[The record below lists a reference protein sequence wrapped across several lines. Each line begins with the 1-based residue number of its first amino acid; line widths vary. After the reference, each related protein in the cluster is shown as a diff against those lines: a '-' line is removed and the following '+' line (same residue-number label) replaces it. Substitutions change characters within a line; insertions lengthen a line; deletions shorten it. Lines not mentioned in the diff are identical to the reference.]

1 MAEVVTLCITLRTTT
16 GWDGGCGLKQGE
28 KAMETSVG
36 SSRSKI
42 HFPNLAATLV
52 LLLAVFGTHQVCAQT
67 SAGLRVYGPGG
78 PAPAMKE
85 AAQVFEEK
93 TGTPVVV
100 TAGPTPEWIEQA
112 KSDADL
118 VFSGSETMMTDFAQ
132 AMEAQIDETRVE
144 PLYLRPFAILV
155 RPGNPKTIKGLR
167 DLFRPGHRVIVV
179 NGAGQNGVWE
189 DAAGRQG
196 DIESVR
202 ALRKNIVKYA
212 KNSALAKQAWTQD
225 QSLDAWLIWN
235 IWQVAN
241 PTLADVVP
249 IEKDYVIYRDTG
261 IVVTKKGEQSPTAKQ
276 FIDFLQSAD
285 GAAIFKKWGWMTTA
299 NKGTPK
305 K

>member
-1 MAEVVTLCITLRTTT
+1 M
-16 GWDGGCGLKQGE
+16 
-28 KAMETSVG
+28 KASIG
-36 SSRSKI
+36 SSDRMTHI
-42 HFPNLAATLV
+42 LIMAATF
-52 LLLAVFGTHQVCAQT
+52 LLLLTAFGTHQASAQA

-85 AAQVFEEK
+85 AAKAFEQK

-118 VFSGSETMMTDFAQ
+118 IYSGSETMMTDFAQ

-144 PLYLRPFAILV
+144 PLYLRPFSILV
-155 RPGNPKTIKGLR
+155 RPGNPKNIKGLR
-167 DLFRPGHRVIVV
+167 DLFRPGYRVMVV

-212 KNSALAKQAWTQD
+212 KNSALAKQAWIDD
-225 QSLDAWLIWN
+225 QSVDAWLIWN

-261 IVVTKKGEQSPTAKQ
+261 IVVTKKGDSSPAAKQ
-276 FIDFLQSAD
+276 FMDFLKSPD
-285 GAAIFKKWGWMTTA
+285 GAAIFQKWGWMTSA
-299 NKGTPK
+299 NKGASK

>member
-1 MAEVVTLCITLRTTT
+1 
-16 GWDGGCGLKQGE
+16 
-28 KAMETSVG
+28 METSVG
-36 SSRSKI
+36 SSLRMTYI
-42 HFPNLAATLV
+42 PILAATLV
-52 LLLAVFGTHQVCAQT
+52 LLWTVFGTHHASAQT

-85 AAQVFEEK
+85 AAKVFEQK

-144 PLYLRPFAILV
+144 PLFLRPLAILV
-155 RPGNPKTIKGLR
+155 RPENPKTIKGLR

-212 KNSALAKQAWTQD
+212 KNSALAKQAWTED

-241 PTLADVVP
+241 PTLADVVA
-249 IEKDYVIYRDTG
+249 IERDYVIYRDAG
-261 IVVTKKGEQSPTAKQ
+261 IVVTKKGDQSPMAKQ
-276 FIDFLQSAD
+276 FIDFLKSSD

-299 NKGTPK
+299 VKATPQK
-305 K
+305 

>member
-1 MAEVVTLCITLRTTT
+1 MMSKHCEQLFSFN
-16 GWDGGCGLKQGE
+16 QGE
-28 KAMETSVG
+28 KSMKASIG
-36 SSRSKI
+36 SSDRMTHI
-42 HFPNLAATLV
+42 LIMAATF
-52 LLLAVFGTHQVCAQT
+52 LLLLTAFGTHQASAQT

-85 AAQVFEEK
+85 AAKAFEQK

-118 VFSGSETMMTDFAQ
+118 IYSGSETMMTDFAQ

-144 PLYLRPFAILV
+144 PLYLRPFSILV
-155 RPGNPKTIKGLR
+155 RPGNPKNIKGLR
-167 DLFRPGHRVIVV
+167 DLFRPGYRVMVV

-196 DIESVR
+196 DIKSVR

-212 KNSALAKQAWTQD
+212 KNSALAKQAWIDD
-225 QSLDAWLIWN
+225 QSVDAWLIWN

-249 IEKDYVIYRDTG
+249 VEKDYVIYRDTG
-261 IVVTKKGEQSPTAKQ
+261 IVVTKKGDSSPAAKQ
-276 FIDFLQSAD
+276 FMDFLKSPD
-285 GAAIFKKWGWMTTA
+285 GAAIFQKWGWMTSA
-299 NKGTPK
+299 NKGASK

>member
-1 MAEVVTLCITLRTTT
+1 
-16 GWDGGCGLKQGE
+16 
-28 KAMETSVG
+28 METSVG
-36 SSRSKI
+36 SSRSRI
-42 HFPNLAATLV
+42 HFPILVATLV
-52 LLLAVFGTHQVCAQT
+52 LLLNVFGTHHACAQT
-67 SAGLRVYGPGG
+67 SAALRVYGPGG

-85 AAQVFEEK
+85 AAQVFEQI

-100 TAGPTPEWIEQA
+100 TAGPTPEWLEQA

-132 AMEAQIDETRVE
+132 AMEAQIDEARVE

-155 RPGNPKTIKGLR
+155 RPGNPKSIKGLR
-167 DLFRPGHRVIVV
+167 DLFRPGQRVIVV

-212 KNSALAKQAWTQD
+212 KNSALAKQAWTED

-261 IVVTKKGEQSPTAKQ
+261 IVVTKKGEQNPAAKQ
-276 FIDFLQSAD
+276 FLDFLKSAD
-285 GAAIFKKWGWMTTA
+285 GAAVFKKWGWTTST
-299 NKGTPK
+299 NDETLK

>member
-1 MAEVVTLCITLRTTT
+1 M
-16 GWDGGCGLKQGE
+16 
-28 KAMETSVG
+28 KANLG
-36 SSRSKI
+36 SSDRI
-42 HFPNLAATLV
+42 TRIMMMAATL
-52 LLLAVFGTHQVCAQT
+52 LLLLTVFGAHPACAQT

-85 AAQVFEEK
+85 AAKAFEKK
-93 TGTPVVV
+93 TGTPVAV

-118 VFSGSETMMTDFAQ
+118 IFSGSETMMTDFAQ
-132 AMEAQIDETRVE
+132 AMSAQFDEARVE
-144 PLYLRPFAILV
+144 PLYLRPFSILV
-155 RPGNPKTIKGLR
+155 RPGNPKKIKGLR
-167 DLFRPGHRVIVV
+167 DLFRSGYRVMVV

-196 DIESVR
+196 DIKSVR
-202 ALRKNIVKYA
+202 ALRKNIVNYA
-212 KNSALAKQAWTQD
+212 KNSALAKQAWTDD

-261 IVVTKKGEQSPTAKQ
+261 IVATKKGDQSPAAKQ
-276 FIDFLQSAD
+276 FMDFLKSPD
-285 GAAIFKKWGWMTTA
+285 GAAIFKKWGWMTAA
-299 NKGTPK
+299 NIGAPK

>member
-1 MAEVVTLCITLRTTT
+1 M
-16 GWDGGCGLKQGE
+16 
-28 KAMETSVG
+28 KANVG
-36 SSRSKI
+36 NSDRMTRI
-42 HFPNLAATLV
+42 MIMAATL
-52 LLLAVFGTHQVCAQT
+52 LLLLTVFGTHQASAQT

-85 AAQVFEEK
+85 AAKVFEQK

-118 VFSGSETMMTDFAQ
+118 IFSGSETMMTDFAQ
-132 AMEAQIDETRVE
+132 AMEAQFDEARVE
-144 PLYLRPFAILV
+144 PLYLRPFSILV
-155 RPGNPKTIKGLR
+155 RPGNPKKIKGLR
-167 DLFRPGHRVIVV
+167 DLFRPGYRVMVV

-196 DIESVR
+196 DIKSVR

-212 KNSALAKQAWTQD
+212 KNSALAKQAWIDD

-249 IEKDYVIYRDTG
+249 IEKDYAIYRDTG
-261 IVVTKKGEQSPTAKQ
+261 IVVTKKGDQSPAAKQ
-276 FIDFLQSAD
+276 FMDFLKSPD
-285 GAAIFKKWGWMTTA
+285 GAAIFKKWGWITTI
-299 NKGTPK
+299 NKGVPK